1 MSSVLDRPPIIRG
14 DHVFL
19 RPSERADL
27 PLFVRWFNDAEVLR
41 NLAMHAPMSA
51 AGEAAWFDRMLAAQ
65 GSTDYHFV
73 ICLLTDGRPIG
84 TTGLHGID
92 LHNGSAEFGI
102 AIGEKAG
109 WSKGFGTDALR
120 AICDFGFGEL
130 RLERISLQVYAG
142 NDRARRSYEKAGFT
156 HEATLR
162 RAHFSRGE
170 YHDAHVM
177 SMLRGEWSA
186 LAAGVPP
193 QSTSSALLGPSDTEC
208 PTCTSL
214 HLVRGLS

>member
-41 NLAMHAPMSA
+41 NLAKHAPMSA

-102 AIGEKAG
+102 AIGEKAE

-120 AICDFGFGEL
+120 AICNFGFGEL
-130 RLERISLQVYAG
+130 RLERISLHVYAG

-156 HEATLR
+156 YEATLR

-170 YHDAHVM
+170 YHDEHVM
-177 SMLRGEWSA
+177 SLLRGE
-186 LAAGVPP
+186 
-193 QSTSSALLGPSDTEC
+193 SSALPHRPVWEDDSGQSPAASANQVGPMDSA
-208 PTCTSL
+208 S
-214 HLVRGLS
+214 V